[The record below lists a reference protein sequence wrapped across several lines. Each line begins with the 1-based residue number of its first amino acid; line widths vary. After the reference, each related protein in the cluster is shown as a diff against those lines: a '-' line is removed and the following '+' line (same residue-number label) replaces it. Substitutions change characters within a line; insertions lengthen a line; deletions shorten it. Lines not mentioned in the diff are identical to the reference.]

1 MTVGPGSR
9 LGRYELLATIGTGG
23 MGEVFRAQD
32 TRLGREVAVK
42 VLAAELA
49 RDHDMRQRFDR
60 EARAVAALSHPNVL
74 AIHDVGDEEGV
85 LYAVMELLE
94 GETLRRRLRAG
105 ALPVSATHQIA
116 LQVARGLAAAH
127 AKNIVH
133 RDLKPENVFLEA
145 RGTVKILDF
154 GLARIDPTAGSI
166 DDETRVGHQ
175 TKAGVILG
183 TTQYMSPEQVRG
195 LATDARTDIF
205 SFGVVLYEMLWRAHP
220 FAGPSIA
227 DTVSAILREEVTPH
241 APDGSGPAAAALERI
256 SLRCLQKRPDERFSS
271 ADVLVLALEGAEPD
285 AITGQVPSDLAGSA
299 VSPGER
305 RPSIAVLPFADMSP
319 GRELDYLCEGLA
331 DEIITALMK
340 VPGIRVTARTS
351 AFRFKGTSEDIRT
364 VGQALSAS
372 VVLEGSV
379 RSAANRLRISTQLIS
394 AEDGYQL
401 WSERFDRTM
410 DDVFALQDEIAREVT
425 NALQLTLSSGASRKL
440 VTGRTED
447 AEAYT
452 LYLKG
457 RHFWAKRTE
466 DGLQKS
472 VACFQAAV
480 DRDPAFANARAG
492 LAESYVTLGLYGVV
506 SPHDVMPRAR
516 SEALGALE
524 TFGASPGAL
533 ATLGCVQAIYEWA
546 WPEAEQSFRQ
556 AIEAARGAPT
566 PHHWYAINYLVPLGR
581 FAEADRHLRQAL
593 EADPLSAPVSASV
606 GLRSYFAHQF
616 EQALEEFSGTLA
628 FESSFAA
635 AHFFLGLSL
644 AELGRFDAALAE
656 IEAAVRLSGGSP
668 EMTAAL
674 GYVAG
679 RAGMEDRAR
688 EAIGALERLAGAR
701 YVSPSLIAQVHTGLG
716 HVEHALDWLERARDG
731 KAADLAWL
739 AVRPVFDAL
748 RDTPRFQAIQAGMRL
763 PHVTFG

>member
-32 TRLGREVAVK
+32 TRLGRQVAVK
-42 VLAAELA
+42 VLAPELA
-49 RDHDMRQRFDR
+49 RDPDMRQRFDR
-60 EARAVAALSHPNVL
+60 EARAVAALSHPNIL

-94 GETLRRRLRAG
+94 GETLRRRLRTG
-105 ALPVSATHQIA
+105 ALPVSATHKVA

-127 AKNIVH
+127 AKGIVH

-154 GLARIDPTAGSI
+154 GLARIDPAGRTTE
-166 DDETRVGHQ
+166 DDTQVAHQ
-175 TKAGVILG
+175 TKAGVVLG

-195 LATDARTDIF
+195 LAADTRTDIF
-205 SFGVVLYEMLWRAHP
+205 SFGTVLYEMLWRVHP
-220 FAGPSIA
+220 FAGPSTA
-227 DTVSAILREEVTPH
+227 DTVSAILREEVMPR
-241 APDGSGPAAAALERI
+241 AADGTGPVAALERI
-256 SLRCLQKRPDERFSS
+256 SLRCLQKRPDERFAS

-285 AITGQVPSDLAGSA
+285 AVTGQLPSDLAVAA
-299 VSPGER
+299 VASHET

-319 GRELDYLCEGLA
+319 GRDLDYLCEGIA

-340 VPGIRVTARTS
+340 VPGVRVTARTS

-364 VGQALSAS
+364 VGQALGASA
-372 VVLEGSV
+372 VLEGSV

-410 DDVFALQDEIAREVT
+410 DDLFAVQDDIAREVT

-440 VTGRTED
+440 VSGRTED
-447 AEAYT
+447 PEAYT

-466 DGLQKS
+466 EALRTS
-472 VACFQAAV
+472 VGYFQAAIA
-480 DRDPAFANARAG
+480 RDAAFANARAG

-506 SPHDVMPRAR
+506 TPDDVMPRAR
-516 SEALGALE
+516 AEAQRALE

-533 ATLGCVQAIYEWA
+533 ATLGCVQAVYDWA
-546 WPEAEQSFRQ
+546 WSEAEQSFRQ
-556 AIEAARGAPT
+556 AIEAGRGAPS

-581 FAEADRHLRQAL
+581 FTEADRHLRQAL
-593 EADPLSAPVSASV
+593 DADPLSAPISASA

-616 EQALEEFSGTLA
+616 EQALDEFAKTLA
-628 FESSFAA
+628 FESSFSA

-644 AELGRFDAALAE
+644 AELGRFEAALAE

-668 EMTAAL
+668 EMIAAI
-674 GYVAG
+674 GYVAA
-679 RAGMEDRAR
+679 RAGMIDRAH
-688 EAIGALERLAGAR
+688 EAIGALERLAGER

-716 HVEHALDWLERARDG
+716 RTEDALDWLERARNG

-739 AVRPVFDAL
+739 AVRPVFETL
-748 RDTPRFQAIQAGMRL
+748 RAAPRFQAIQASMHL
-763 PHVTFG
+763 PLVGGR